1 MEKQKHSGLGIA
13 SFILSI
19 ASAVLIFL
27 LIAIAGIMEA
37 SSPTGMDEESAAAV
51 MVGLFLFIFLGAT
64 LVALGLGIGGLFQKE
79 RQKIF
84 AILGVVFS
92 VVTLLGTVL
101 LIMIGLSMG

>member
-19 ASAVLIFL
+19 ASAVFIFL
-27 LIAIAGIMEA
+27 LVAIAGIIEA
-37 SSPTGMDEESAAAV
+37 SNPTGMDEESAAAV
-51 MVGLFLFIFLGAT
+51 MIGLFLFIFLGGA
-64 LVALGLGIGGLFQKE
+64 LVALGLGIAGLFQKE